1 MQILPENKKKT
12 IIYLVILLLA
22 AGASGYL
29 WFTSRSAPV
38 APPQSANAPRTPS
51 SQLLPFGNKID
62 TAILDS
68 ERFRALVVP
77 APLVLT
83 PEELGKTD
91 LFQ

>member
-1 MQILPENKKKT
+1 MQVLPENKKKT
-12 IIYLVILLLA
+12 TVYLVILFLA
-22 AGASGYL
+22 VGASGYL
-29 WFTSRSAPV
+29 WFASRSASV
-38 APPQSANAPRTPS
+38 EPPPSANTPRTPS

-62 TAILDS
+62 TAPLES
-68 ERFRALVVP
+68 EKFRALVAP